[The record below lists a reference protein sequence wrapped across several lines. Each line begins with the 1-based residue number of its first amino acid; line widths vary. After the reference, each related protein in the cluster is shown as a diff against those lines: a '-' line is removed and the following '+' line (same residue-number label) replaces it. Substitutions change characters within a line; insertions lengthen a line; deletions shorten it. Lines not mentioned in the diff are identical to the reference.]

1 MATNINNIRCGM
13 VNVESAS
20 GKRDEINE
28 SIIKNNFDL
37 FCISETWLKE
47 YGDEAIIKVMLPAS
61 YTMVNEMRSESLG
74 GGVGI
79 IVHKKFR
86 YKQIKDKGNFS
97 TFEYIEIKINTDTGL
112 LTVINVYRP
121 PKSNV
126 NEFLREFRNFIN
138 LIDNDMKEVVICGD
152 FNLKLNKVSNAV
164 EEFKNILNENSLKNY
179 LNVESSRS
187 QNILQL
193 LISSNERN
201 NIDNIEVEPE
211 RFILVFTNLLHLQ

>member
-47 YGDEAIIKVMLPAS
+47 YGDEAIIKAMLPAS

-79 IVHKKFR
+79 IVNKKFR
-86 YKQIKDKGNFS
+86 YK
-97 TFEYIEIKINTDTGL
+97 
-112 LTVINVYRP
+112 
-121 PKSNV
+121 
-126 NEFLREFRNFIN
+126 
-138 LIDNDMKEVVICGD
+138 
-152 FNLKLNKVSNAV
+152 
-164 EEFKNILNENSLKNY
+164 
-179 LNVESSRS
+179 
-187 QNILQL
+187 
-193 LISSNERN
+193 
-201 NIDNIEVEPE
+201 
-211 RFILVFTNLLHLQ
+211 